1 METHKTS
8 IVVFILILIF
18 AIIHSGGA
26 ALRNKAELIMG
37 PRLWRLCFVSLSLPS
52 AIILIGYFL
61 SHRYDGVR
69 LWNLQGNNFIFILV
83 WTLTAISFIFLYP
96 ATYNLLEIPSLQKP
110 KVRIYS
116 TGIMRV
122 TRHPQAIGQI
132 IWCIAHSLW
141 IGTSFT
147 LITSL
152 GLIGHHLFAIWHG
165 DKRLELKFGDEFH
178 RFRQNTSIIPF
189 LAIIDGRQQFKF
201 HEYFRFSQLGILI
214 AIIVIWSSHR
224 YINIAVTTFNSSF
237 LSEFLDWQFKIN
249 S

>member
-1 METHKTS
+1 MEAHKTS
-8 IVVFILILIF
+8 IVVFILIIIF

-37 PRLWRLCFVSLSLPS
+37 PRLWRLVFVSLSLPS

-61 SHRYDGVR
+61 THRYDGIR
-69 LWNLQGNNFIFILV
+69 LWNLQGNSFVFYIV
-83 WTLTAISFIFLYP
+83 WVLTAISFIFLYP
-96 ATYNLLEIPSLQKP
+96 ATYNLLEIPSVQKP

-147 LITSL
+147 LVTSF
-152 GLIGHHLFAIWHG
+152 GLICHHLFAIWHG
-165 DKRLELKFGDEFH
+165 DKRLEFKFGEDFYK
-178 RFRQNTSIIPF
+178 FRESTSVIPF
-189 LAIIDGRQQFKF
+189 LAIIEGRQVFKF
-201 HEYFRFSQLGILI
+201 REYFKLSQLGILI
-214 AIIVIWSSHR
+214 AIIIIWTSHK
-224 YINIAVTTFNSSF
+224 YINIAVTQFNSSF
-237 LSEFLDWQFKIN
+237 LSEFLDWQFKI
-249 S
+249 SS

>member
-1 METHKTS
+1 MEIHKTS
-8 IVVFILILIF
+8 FVVFILIIIF

-26 ALRNKAELIMG
+26 ALRNKGESIMG
-37 PRLWRLCFVSLSLPS
+37 PRLWRLLFVSVSLPS

-61 SHRYDGVR
+61 THRYDGIR
-69 LWNLQGNNFIFILV
+69 LWNLQGNSFVFYTV
-83 WTLTAISFIFLYP
+83 WVLTAISFLFLYP
-96 ATYNLLEIPSLQKP
+96 ATYNLLEIPSVQRP
-110 KVRIYS
+110 KIRIYS

-147 LITSL
+147 LVTSL
-152 GLIGHHLFAIWHG
+152 GLIFHHLFAIWHG
-165 DKRLELKFGDEFH
+165 DKRLEFKFGEEFYK
-178 RFRQNTSIIPF
+178 FRESTSIIPF
-189 LAIIDGRQQFKF
+189 LAIIEGRQVFKF
-201 HEYFRFSQLGILI
+201 REYFKLSQIGILI
-214 AIIVIWSSHR
+214 AIIVIWTSHR
-224 YINIAVTTFNSSF
+224 YINIAVTQFNSSF

>member
-8 IVVFILILIF
+8 IVVFILIIIF

-26 ALRNKAELIMG
+26 ALRNKAELLIG
-37 PRLWRLCFVSLSLPS
+37 PRLWRLVFVSLSLPS

-61 SHRYDGVR
+61 THRYDGIR
-69 LWNLQGNNFIFILV
+69 LWNLQGNSFVFYIV
-83 WTLTAISFIFLYP
+83 WALTAISFIFLYP
-96 ATYNLLEIPSLQKP
+96 ATYNLLEIPSVQKP

-147 LITSL
+147 LVTSF
-152 GLIGHHLFAIWHG
+152 GLICHHLFAIWHG
-165 DKRLELKFGDEFH
+165 DKRLEFKFGEEFYK
-178 RFRQNTSIIPF
+178 FRESTSVIPF
-189 LAIIDGRQQFKF
+189 LAIIEGRQVFKF
-201 HEYFRFSQLGILI
+201 REYFKLSQLGILI
-214 AIIVIWSSHR
+214 AIIVIWTSHK
-224 YINIAVTTFNSSF
+224 YINIAVTQFNSSF

>member
-1 METHKTS
+1 MEAHKTS
-8 IVVFILILIF
+8 IVVFILIIIF

-37 PRLWRLCFVSLSLPS
+37 PRLWRLVFVSLSLPS

-61 SHRYDGVR
+61 THRYDGIR
-69 LWNLQGNNFIFILV
+69 LWNLQGNSFVFYIV
-83 WTLTAISFIFLYP
+83 WALTAISFIFLYP
-96 ATYNLLEIPSLQKP
+96 ATYNLLEIPSVQKP

-147 LITSL
+147 LVTSF
-152 GLIGHHLFAIWHG
+152 GLICHHLFAIWHG
-165 DKRLELKFGDEFH
+165 DKRLEYKFGEDFYK
-178 RFRQNTSIIPF
+178 FRESTSVIPF
-189 LAIIDGRQQFKF
+189 LAIIEGRQVFKLR
-201 HEYFRFSQLGILI
+201 EYFKLSQLGILI
-214 AIIVIWSSHR
+214 AIIVIWTSHK
-224 YINIAVTTFNSSF
+224 YINIAVTQFNSSF

-249 S
+249 T

>member
-8 IVVFILILIF
+8 IVVFILIIIF

-26 ALRNKAELIMG
+26 ALRNKAELLMG
-37 PRLWRLCFVSLSLPS
+37 PRLWRLVFVLLSLPS

-61 SHRYDGVR
+61 THRYDGIR
-69 LWNLQGNNFIFILV
+69 LWNLQGNIFVFYVV
-83 WTLTAISFIFLYP
+83 WALTAISFIFLYP
-96 ATYNLLEIPSLQKP
+96 ATYNLLEIPSVQKP

-147 LITSL
+147 LVTSF
-152 GLIGHHLFAIWHG
+152 GLICHHLFAIWHG
-165 DKRLELKFGDEFH
+165 DKRLEFKFGEDFYK
-178 RFRQNTSIIPF
+178 FRESTSVIPF
-189 LAIIDGRQQFKF
+189 LAIIEGRQVFKF
-201 HEYFRFSQLGILI
+201 REYFKLSQLGILI
-214 AIIVIWSSHR
+214 AIIVIWSSHK
-224 YINIAVTTFNSSF
+224 YINLAVTQFNSSF
-237 LSEFLDWQFKIN
+237 LSEFLDWQFKI
-249 S
+249 SS

>member
-8 IVVFILILIF
+8 IVVFILIIIF

-26 ALRNKAELIMG
+26 ALRNKAELLIG
-37 PRLWRLCFVSLSLPS
+37 PRLWRLVFVSLSLPS

-61 SHRYDGVR
+61 THRYDGIR
-69 LWNLQGNNFIFILV
+69 LWNLQGNSVVFYIV
-83 WTLTAISFIFLYP
+83 WVLTAISFIFLYP
-96 ATYNLLEIPSLQKP
+96 ATYNLLEIPSVQKP

-147 LITSL
+147 LVTSF
-152 GLIGHHLFAIWHG
+152 GLICHHLFAIWHG
-165 DKRLELKFGDEFH
+165 DKRLEFKFGEDFYK
-178 RFRQNTSIIPF
+178 FRESTSVIPF
-189 LAIIDGRQQFKF
+189 LAIIDGRQVFKF
-201 HEYFRFSQLGILI
+201 REYFKLSQLGILI
-214 AIIVIWSSHR
+214 AIIVIWTSHK
-224 YINIAVTTFNSSF
+224 YINIAVTQFNSSF
-237 LSEFLDWQFKIN
+237 LSEFLDWQFKI
-249 S
+249 SS

>member
-1 METHKTS
+1 MEAHKTS
-8 IVVFILILIF
+8 LVVFILIIIF
-18 AIIHSGGA
+18 AVIHSGGA

-37 PRLWRLCFVSLSLPS
+37 PRLWRLIFVSLSLPS

-61 SHRYDGVR
+61 THRYDGIR
-69 LWNLQGNNFIFILV
+69 LWNLQGNTFVFYIV
-83 WTLTAISFIFLYP
+83 WVLTAISFIFLYP
-96 ATYNLLEIPSLQKP
+96 ATYNLLEIPSVQKP

-147 LITSL
+147 LVTSF
-152 GLIGHHLFAIWHG
+152 GLICHHLFAIWHG
-165 DKRLELKFGDEFH
+165 DKRLEFKFGEEFYQ
-178 RFRQNTSIIPF
+178 FRDSTSVIPF
-189 LAIIDGRQQFKF
+189 LAIIEGRQIFKF
-201 HEYFRFSQLGILI
+201 REYLKFSQLGIFI
-214 AIIVIWSSHR
+214 AIIVIWTSHK
-224 YINIAVTTFNSSF
+224 YINIAVMQFNSSF

-249 S
+249 L

>member
-8 IVVFILILIF
+8 IVVFILIIIF

-26 ALRNKAELIMG
+26 ALRYKAELIMG
-37 PRLWRLCFVSLSLPS
+37 PRLWRLVFVSLSLPS

-61 SHRYDGVR
+61 THRYDGIR
-69 LWNLQGNNFIFILV
+69 LWNLQGNSFVFYTV
-83 WTLTAISFIFLYP
+83 WVLTAISFLFLYP
-96 ATYNLLEIPSLQKP
+96 ATYNLLEIPSVQRP
-110 KVRIYS
+110 KIRIYS

-147 LITSL
+147 LVTSL
-152 GLIGHHLFAIWHG
+152 GLIFHHLFAIWHG
-165 DKRLELKFGDEFH
+165 DKRLEFKFGEEFYK
-178 RFRQNTSIIPF
+178 FRESTSIIPF
-189 LAIIDGRQQFKF
+189 LAIIEGRQVFKF
-201 HEYFRFSQLGILI
+201 REYFKLSQIGILI
-214 AIIVIWSSHR
+214 AIIVIWTSHR
-224 YINIAVTTFNSSF
+224 YINIAVTQFNSSF

-249 S
+249 T

>member
-37 PRLWRLCFVSLSLPS
+37 PRLWRLVFVSLSLPS

-61 SHRYDGVR
+61 THRYDGIR
-69 LWNLQGNNFIFILV
+69 LWNLQGNSFIFYIV
-83 WTLTAISFIFLYP
+83 WGLTAISFIFLYP
-96 ATYNLLEIPSLQKP
+96 ATYNLLEIPSVQKP

-147 LITSL
+147 LVTSL
-152 GLIGHHLFAIWHG
+152 GLIFHHLFAIWHG
-165 DKRLELKFGDEFH
+165 DKRLEFKFGEEFYK
-178 RFRQNTSIIPF
+178 FRESTSVIPF
-189 LAIIDGRQQFKF
+189 LAIIEGRQVFKF
-201 HEYFRFSQLGILI
+201 REYFRLSQLGILI
-214 AIIVIWSSHR
+214 AIIVIWTSHK
-224 YINIAVTTFNSSF
+224 YINIAVTQFNSSF

-249 S
+249 A

>member
-8 IVVFILILIF
+8 IVVFILIIIF

-26 ALRNKAELIMG
+26 ALRNKAELLIG
-37 PRLWRLCFVSLSLPS
+37 PRLWRLVFVSLSLPS

-61 SHRYDGVR
+61 THRYDGIR
-69 LWNLQGNNFIFILV
+69 LWNLQGNSFVFYTV
-83 WTLTAISFIFLYP
+83 WVLTAISFLFLYP
-96 ATYNLLEIPSLQKP
+96 ATYNLLEIPSVQRP
-110 KVRIYS
+110 KIRIYS

-147 LITSL
+147 LVTSL
-152 GLIGHHLFAIWHG
+152 GLIFHHLFAIWHG
-165 DKRLELKFGDEFH
+165 DKRLEFKFGEEFYK
-178 RFRQNTSIIPF
+178 FRESTSIIPF
-189 LAIIDGRQQFKF
+189 LAIIEGRQVFKF
-201 HEYFRFSQLGILI
+201 REYFKLSQIGILI
-214 AIIVIWSSHR
+214 AIIIIWTSHK
-224 YINIAVTTFNSSF
+224 YINIAVTQFNSSF

-249 S
+249 T

>member
-1 METHKTS
+1 MEAHKTS
-8 IVVFILILIF
+8 IVVFILIIIF

-26 ALRNKAELIMG
+26 ALRNKAELLMG
-37 PRLWRLCFVSLSLPS
+37 PRLWRLVFVLLSLPS

-61 SHRYDGVR
+61 THRYDGIR
-69 LWNLQGNNFIFILV
+69 LWNLQGNSFVFYVV
-83 WTLTAISFIFLYP
+83 WALTAISFIFLYP
-96 ATYNLLEIPSLQKP
+96 ATYNLLEIPSVQKP

-147 LITSL
+147 LVTSL
-152 GLIGHHLFAIWHG
+152 GLICHHLFAIWHG
-165 DKRLELKFGDEFH
+165 DKRLEFKFGEEFYK
-178 RFRQNTSIIPF
+178 FRESTSVIPF
-189 LAIIDGRQQFKF
+189 LAIIEGRQVFKF
-201 HEYFRFSQLGILI
+201 REYFKLSQLGILI
-214 AIIVIWSSHR
+214 AIIVLWTSHK
-224 YINIAVTTFNSSF
+224 YINIAVMRFNSSF

-249 S
+249 I

>member
-26 ALRNKAELIMG
+26 ALRNKAESIIG
-37 PRLWRLCFVSLSLPS
+37 PRLWRLVFVSLSLPS
-52 AIILIGYFL
+52 AVILIGYFL
-61 SHRYDGVR
+61 THRYDGLR
-69 LWNLQGNNFIFILV
+69 LWNLQGNSFVFYLV
-83 WTLTAISFIFLYP
+83 WVLTAISFIFLYP

-110 KVRIYS
+110 EVRIYS

-147 LITSL
+147 LITSF
-152 GLIGHHLFAIWHG
+152 GLICHHLFAIWHG
-165 DKRLELKFGDEFH
+165 DKRLEFKFGEEFYK
-178 RFRQNTSIIPF
+178 FKESTSVIPF
-189 LAIIDGRQQFKF
+189 LAIIEGRQIFRF
-201 HEYFRFSQLGILI
+201 REYFKLSQVGILI
-214 AIIVIWSSHR
+214 AIIVIWGSHQ
-224 YINIAVTTFNSSF
+224 YINIAVTKFNSSF
-237 LSEFLDWQFKIN
+237 VSEFLDWQFKIN
-249 S
+249 I

>member
-8 IVVFILILIF
+8 IVVFILIIIF

-37 PRLWRLCFVSLSLPS
+37 PRLWRLIFVSLSLPS

-61 SHRYDGVR
+61 THRYDGIR
-69 LWNLQGNNFIFILV
+69 LWNLQGNSFVFYVV
-83 WTLTAISFIFLYP
+83 WGLTAISFIFLYP
-96 ATYNLLEIPSLQKP
+96 ATYNLLEIPSVQKP

-147 LITSL
+147 LVTSF
-152 GLIGHHLFAIWHG
+152 GLICHHLFAIWHG
-165 DKRLELKFGDEFH
+165 DRRLEFKFGDEF
-178 RFRQNTSIIPF
+178 RKFRQVTSIIPF
-189 LAIIDGRQQFKF
+189 LAILDGRQEFKF
-201 HEYFRFSQLGILI
+201 SEYFKLSQIGILV
-214 AIIVIWSSHR
+214 AIVVIWSSHR

-237 LSEFLDWQFKIN
+237 LSEFFDWQFKLIT
-249 S
+249 

>member
-8 IVVFILILIF
+8 IVVFILIIIF

-26 ALRNKAELIMG
+26 ALRNKAELLIG
-37 PRLWRLCFVSLSLPS
+37 PRLWRLVFVSLSLPS

-61 SHRYDGVR
+61 THRYDGIR
-69 LWNLQGNNFIFILV
+69 LWNLQGNSFVFYIV
-83 WTLTAISFIFLYP
+83 WALTAISFIFLYP
-96 ATYNLLEIPSLQKP
+96 ATYNLLEIPSVQKP

-147 LITSL
+147 LVTSI
-152 GLIGHHLFAIWHG
+152 GLICHHLFAIWHG
-165 DKRLELKFGDEFH
+165 DKRLEFKFGEDFYK
-178 RFRQNTSIIPF
+178 FRESTSVIPF
-189 LAIIDGRQQFKF
+189 LAIIDGRQVFKF
-201 HEYFRFSQLGILI
+201 REYFKLSQLGILI
-214 AIIVIWSSHR
+214 AIIIIWTSHK
-224 YINIAVTTFNSSF
+224 YINIAVTQFNSSF

-249 S
+249 T

>member
-8 IVVFILILIF
+8 IVVFILIIIF

-26 ALRNKAELIMG
+26 ALRNKAELLIG
-37 PRLWRLCFVSLSLPS
+37 PRLWRLVFVSLSLPS

-61 SHRYDGVR
+61 THRYDGIR
-69 LWNLQGNNFIFILV
+69 LWNLQGNSFVFYIV
-83 WTLTAISFIFLYP
+83 WVLTAISFIFLYP
-96 ATYNLLEIPSLQKP
+96 ATYNLLEIPSVQKP

-147 LITSL
+147 LVTSI
-152 GLIGHHLFAIWHG
+152 GLICHHLFAIWHG
-165 DKRLELKFGDEFH
+165 DKRLEFKFGEDFYK
-178 RFRQNTSIIPF
+178 FRESTSVIPF
-189 LAIIDGRQQFKF
+189 LAIIDGRQVFKF
-201 HEYFRFSQLGILI
+201 REYFKLSQLGILI
-214 AIIVIWSSHR
+214 AIIVIWTSHK
-224 YINIAVTTFNSSF
+224 YINIAVTQFNSSF
-237 LSEFLDWQFKIN
+237 LSEFLDWQFKI
-249 S
+249 SS

>member
-8 IVVFILILIF
+8 IVVFILIIIF

-37 PRLWRLCFVSLSLPS
+37 PRLWRLIFVSLSLPS

-61 SHRYDGVR
+61 THRYDGIR
-69 LWNLQGNNFIFILV
+69 LWNLQGNSFVFYIV
-83 WTLTAISFIFLYP
+83 WALTAISFIFLYP
-96 ATYNLLEIPSLQKP
+96 ATYNLLEIPSVQKP
-110 KVRIYS
+110 TVRIYS

-141 IGTSFT
+141 IGSSFT
-147 LITSL
+147 LITSF
-152 GLIGHHLFAIWHG
+152 GLICHHLFAIWHG
-165 DKRLELKFGDEFH
+165 DKRLEFKFGKEFYK
-178 RFRQNTSIIPF
+178 FRESTSVFPF
-189 LAIIDGRQQFKF
+189 LAIIEGRQVFKF
-201 HEYFRFSQLGILI
+201 KEFFKLSQLGIFV
-214 AIIVIWSSHR
+214 AIIVIWTSHK
-224 YINIAVTTFNSSF
+224 YINIAVTGFNSSF

-249 S
+249 L

>member
-8 IVVFILILIF
+8 IVVFILIIIF

-26 ALRNKAELIMG
+26 ALRNKAELLIG
-37 PRLWRLCFVSLSLPS
+37 PRLWRLVFVSLSLPS

-61 SHRYDGVR
+61 THRYDGIR
-69 LWNLQGNNFIFILV
+69 LWNLQGNSFVFYIV
-83 WTLTAISFIFLYP
+83 WVLTAISFIFLYP
-96 ATYNLLEIPSLQKP
+96 ATYNLLEIPSVQKP

-147 LITSL
+147 LVTSF
-152 GLIGHHLFAIWHG
+152 GLICHHLFAIWHG
-165 DKRLELKFGDEFH
+165 DKRLEFKFGEDFYK
-178 RFRQNTSIIPF
+178 FRESTSVIPF
-189 LAIIDGRQQFKF
+189 LAIIEGRQVFKF
-201 HEYFRFSQLGILI
+201 REYFKLSQLGILI
-214 AIIVIWSSHR
+214 AIIIIWTSHK
-224 YINIAVTTFNSSF
+224 YINIAVTQFNSSF

-249 S
+249 T